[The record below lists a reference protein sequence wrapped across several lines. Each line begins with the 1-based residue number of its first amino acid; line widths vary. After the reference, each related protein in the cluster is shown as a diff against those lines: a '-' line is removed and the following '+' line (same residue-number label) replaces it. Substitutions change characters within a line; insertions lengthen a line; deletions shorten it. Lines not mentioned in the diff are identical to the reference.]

1 MSQAPSKEEIDALLK
16 DLGSLPI
23 QGRSWPK
30 WVAAGAWIV
39 LALIGVRFALVAS
52 SPQGAAISP
61 VLAGSLVLLF
71 TGLIL
76 IAWHMWHGITT
87 IDQNGIRQ
95 SWIMKRE
102 VQWQDIHFAK
112 FVPLFNS
119 KRLICF
125 TRRGRPVIFQGATQ
139 DLQVA
144 FAKISLVLRRK
155 N

>member
-1 MSQAPSKEEIDALLK
+1 
-16 DLGSLPI
+16 
-23 QGRSWPK
+23 
-30 WVAAGAWIV
+30 
-39 LALIGVRFALVAS
+39 
-52 SPQGAAISP
+52 
-61 VLAGSLVLLF
+61 
-71 TGLIL
+71 
-76 IAWHMWHGITT
+76 
-87 IDQNGIRQ
+87 
-95 SWIMKRE
+95 MKRE

-155 N
+155 S